1 MQIRVMLMIM
11 MIVINDVDNKDK
23 TKLFVMKVLLNYA
36 SRFLLYIH
44 TVHIMKVNKLLRI
57 QITMNI
63 KSYFTTLNHS
73 NKSRC
78 PKPYEYKTSFTLQ
91 SPSSRRIQN
100 LIHSSKPIIIYH
112 QDGYKT
118 SFTLQSPS
126 SYITKTDT
134 KPHSLFKSHH
144 HISLVSYH
152 IISYHTISYIYQLII
167 IPKIYEVTTASL
179 SFHMEHQ
186 LINMY

>member
-91 SPSSRRIQN
+91 SPSS
-100 LIHSSKPIIIYH
+100 
-112 QDGYKT
+112 
-118 SFTLQSPS
+118 
-126 SYITKTDT
+126 YITKTDT
-134 KPHSLFKSHH
+134 KPHSLFKTHH
-144 HISLVSYH
+144 HISQVSYH
-152 IISYHTISYIYQLII
+152 IISYHTYI
-167 IPKIYEVTTASL
+167 
-179 SFHMEHQ
+179 
-186 LINMY
+186 N